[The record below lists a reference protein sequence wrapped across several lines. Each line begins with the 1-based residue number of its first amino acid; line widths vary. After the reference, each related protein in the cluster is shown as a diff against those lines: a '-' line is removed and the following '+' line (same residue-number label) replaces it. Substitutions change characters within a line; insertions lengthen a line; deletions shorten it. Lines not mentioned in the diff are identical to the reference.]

1 MRRKPLLTYFILCA
15 IPLLLFAGLNYWNG
29 LRSVDSTVRDIVQ
42 TDLNALNTAIDQEL
56 RERKGDFLRLS
67 MMEEIKYLADEQTA
81 ADAIHPQGLY
91 LRLKTLPDLSA
102 RFQSLTLFTR
112 DRKPAFIREGD
123 SEWTTIKDPEHARAI
138 QPDSHVWDLQG
149 NVSVEKP
156 GSAPSTLEYAAPIH
170 NHAGTHNIGVIVGV
184 LDLEKMFANAA
195 RGFEAKSGQVIA
207 VALDR
212 SGKIIYNSDRA
223 LRSLQAYEALPG
235 FKSIAGAMT
244 NNESGVR
251 EFEFAGASYLA
262 AYTPIPQLNV
272 SVAVARNRTA
282 PLSNAHTWGIAGV
295 VLALLTAFA
304 AAILLER
311 HVRRRSKGIERVT
324 EDVSAIAKGELDR
337 RIILQSSDDYR
348 GLADNINVVTDQ
360 LRAQIAR
367 EEESRQFE
375 SFMRI
380 SAMLTHDLKN
390 AIEGLSLT
398 VGNMERHFDNP
409 QFRSDALKGLTSA
422 ADKLKALVARLAR
435 PLTSLSGEHKRPTN
449 IDLVPIIQRV
459 VALTAEP
466 SRGKHSV
473 VTRLPPTLHALAD
486 PARIEEVL
494 ENLILNAL
502 EAMSDK
508 GGTLTIEAGET
519 ANGAPVFSISDT
531 GRGMSRHFIETRL
544 FRPFST
550 TKKTGIGLGLYTCRE
565 VIKAS
570 GGTIEVE
577 SVEGAGTTFRVVL
590 PSIPHDRRN

>member
-1 MRRKPLLTYFILCA
+1 M
-15 IPLLLFAGLNYWNG
+15 
-29 LRSVDSTVRDIVQ
+29 
-42 TDLNALNTAIDQEL
+42 
-56 RERKGDFLRLS
+56 
-67 MMEEIKYLADEQTA
+67 
-81 ADAIHPQGLY
+81 
-91 LRLKTLPDLSA
+91 
-102 RFQSLTLFTR
+102 
-112 DRKPAFIREGD
+112 
-123 SEWTTIKDPEHARAI
+123 
-138 QPDSHVWDLQG
+138 
-149 NVSVEKP
+149 
-156 GSAPSTLEYAAPIH
+156 
-170 NHAGTHNIGVIVGV
+170 
-184 LDLEKMFANAA
+184 
-195 RGFEAKSGQVIA
+195 
-207 VALDR
+207 
-212 SGKIIYNSDRA
+212 
-223 LRSLQAYEALPG
+223 
-235 FKSIAGAMT
+235 
-244 NNESGVR
+244 
-251 EFEFAGASYLA
+251 
-262 AYTPIPQLNV
+262 
-272 SVAVARNRTA
+272 
-282 PLSNAHTWGIAGV
+282 
-295 VLALLTAFA
+295 
-304 AAILLER
+304 
-311 HVRRRSKGIERVT
+311 
-324 EDVSAIAKGELDR
+324 DR